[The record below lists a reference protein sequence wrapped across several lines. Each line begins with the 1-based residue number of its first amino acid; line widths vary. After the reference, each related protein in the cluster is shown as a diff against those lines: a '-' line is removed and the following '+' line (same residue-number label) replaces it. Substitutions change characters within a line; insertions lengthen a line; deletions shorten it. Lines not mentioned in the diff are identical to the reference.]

1 MCGRKL
7 RQSFISLLLCS
18 ALLVLSSQVSLS
30 AEVVL
35 TDAEA
40 QEMLN
45 EMKQSETELNQA
57 KMELTEVGNELS
69 RVKAISEE
77 QEKSFQKQLKE
88 EKKKR
93 ILPWALTGA
102 SSTICA
108 VLSVCLLIVL
118 L

>member
-7 RQSFISLLLCS
+7 RQSFVSLLLCS
-18 ALLVLSSQVSLS
+18 VLLVLSSQVSLS

-35 TDAEA
+35 TDREAEEMMGEINQSEKDLIQA
-40 QEMLN
+40 QEDLRKSQ
-45 EMKQSETELNQA
+45 EELNQ
-57 KMELTEVGNELS
+57 V
-69 RVKAISEE
+69 RAISEE
-77 QEKSFQKQLKE
+77 QEKFFQKQLKE

-93 ILPWALTGA
+93 ILPWVLTGA
-102 SSTICA
+102 SSTVCA

>member
-7 RQSFISLLLCS
+7 RQSFVLLLLCS
-18 ALLVLSSQVSLS
+18 VLLVLSSQVSLS

-35 TDAEA
+35 TDREAEEMMSEINQSEKDLIQA
-40 QEMLN
+40 QEDLRKSQ
-45 EMKQSETELNQA
+45 ED
-57 KMELTEVGNELS
+57 LS